1 MALITW
7 NDNFSVNIA
16 EIDKQHQKL
25 ITIINEL
32 DEAIKANHNNDA
44 IGQVLAAL
52 LDYTKKNIF

>member
-25 ITIINEL
+25 ITIV
-32 DEAIKANHNNDA
+32 KANHNNDA